1 MSSEL
6 PSWEKLLSSAA
17 RLQRIVPDAVM
28 VGGSAA
34 AVHAS
39 HRFSSD
45 HDHVVA
51 DLRERFDEILTS
63 LESIAGWK
71 TARVRRP
78 VLILGSLDGIET
90 GIRQLIRSEPLEIE
104 YLDVDGT
111 QLAVPTRDEIL
122 RIKGVLILRRN
133 ATRDYVDFVALAES
147 LGIENVKLALSRFD
161 ELYPQESGQSAL
173 QQLYAQLAHPMP
185 FDLEGHDLS
194 LYKGLITRWSD
205 WSVVS
210 EECGKIAVECFRS
223 ISSDS
228 GH

>member
-1 MSSEL
+1 MFSER
-6 PSWEKLLSSAA
+6 PSWEKVLSSAA
-17 RLQRIVPDAVM
+17 TLQRIVPDAVM

-34 AVHAS
+34 AIHAS
-39 HRFSSD
+39 HRFSTD
-45 HDHVVA
+45 HAHVVP
-51 DLRERFDEILTS
+51 DLRERFDDILTS
-63 LESIAGWK
+63 LESIAGWN

-122 RIKGVLILRRN
+122 RIQGVLILRRN

-147 LGIENVKLALSRFD
+147 LSVERVKLALSRFD
-161 ELYPQESGQSAL
+161 TLYPQESGQSAL
-173 QQLYAQLAHPMP
+173 QQLCAQLANPMP
-185 FDLEGHDLS
+185 YDLEGDELS
-194 LYKGLITRWSD
+194 LYKGLVARWSD

-210 EECGKIAVECFRS
+210 EECGKIAVECFRPL
-223 ISSDS
+223 SSD
-228 GH
+228 